1 MELKYEVSFMKHPD
15 RRSYFRA
22 KEIVPISIIFRD
34 REMKKEKRI
43 KGEALDIG
51 LTGLSI
57 STEKALPQTEK
68 GVIEISLPNPFNPIK
83 ARIRIKWRND
93 QKHAYGL
100 EFYQSENGDLNSWDE
115 FVKGSSNAAIPD
127 RRQKEEG
134 RKRNSDG
141 LSRPFKNDEKRK
153 IIRRIT
159 DLIES
164 ENTDLF
170 HTGKRSD
177 ITTLDLIPNRKDANY
192 TNDTAAARRKWLELK
207 TGVKLENVSVFSD
220 CPENMKG
227 NIENFIGVS
236 QIPIGIAGPLK
247 INGKFAK
254 GNFYVPMATT
264 EGALVYTY
272 TQGMQ
277 ILSLAGGVNTAVLKD
292 ELHISSIFTFKN
304 ISEALNFKK
313 WLLANFERIKT
324 HADGTTRHGKL
335 IRIEPIIFD
344 RNVTVKFYYS
354 TADASGVNMVTFATD
369 AACKFISSIVKPA
382 KFFIQ
387 SNYSSIKKVTA
398 HNFISGY
405 GKSLIA
411 ECVIPRKLVK
421 RTFNVWPETMVDYFR
436 LVLLSTTHAAM
447 IGMNG
452 HVANGLAAIFLAC
465 GQDVAS
471 VVESHASVINYE
483 ITEKGDL
490 YASIKLPCL
499 VIGTVGGGVGLGT
512 QRECLELMGCF
523 GHGHAKKFAEII
535 AATTLGGEIA
545 ICARIANGTFVE
557 GHKKY
562 GRKTGPQVDRSLAL
576 LHSNG
581 HDEQS

>member
-1 MELKYEVSFMKHPD
+1 MKHPD

-34 REMKKEKRI
+34 REMKKEKKI

-51 LTGLSI
+51 LAGLSI
-57 STEKALPQTEK
+57 FTEKALPQTEK
-68 GVIEISLPNPFNPIK
+68 GVIEISLPDPFNPIK
-83 ARIRIKWRND
+83 TRIRIKWRND
-93 QKHAYGL
+93 QEHAYGL
-100 EFYQSENGDLNSWDE
+100 EFYQSENGDLNSWEE

-141 LSRPFKNDEKRK
+141 LPHPLKNDEKRK

-159 DLIES
+159 DLFAS
-164 ENTDLF
+164 ENTALF
-170 HTGKRSD
+170 HNGKRSD

-192 TNDTAAARRKWLELK
+192 TNNTAAARRKWLELK
-207 TGVKLENVSVFSD
+207 TGVKLENLSVFSD

-236 QIPIGIAGPLK
+236 QIPVGIAGPLK
-247 INGKFAK
+247 INGKFSK

-292 ELHISSIFTFKN
+292 ELHISSIFSFKG
-304 ISEALNFKK
+304 ISEALNFQK
-313 WLLANFERIKT
+313 WLLANFDRIKM

-354 TADASGVNMVTFATD
+354 TADASGINMITFATD
-369 AACKFISSIVKPA
+369 AACKFICSIVKPA

-411 ECVIPRKLVK
+411 ECIIPRRLVK

-512 QRECLELMGCF
+512 QRECLELMGCY
-523 GHGHAKKFAEII
+523 GHGHAKKFSEII
-535 AATTLGGEIA
+535 AATALAGEIA

-562 GRKTGPQVDRSLAL
+562 GRKIGPQGDRSLAL

-581 HDEQS
+581 HNEQS